1 MSDGDRHERSQPKGW
16 AMDLIVSLLSYAL
29 CIVFYIRMYARETP
43 EPMERKAAVLPVALG
58 MVTPFLS
65 TVMVMLAGLLV
76 LNVFGKPLSDLIPT
90 LTLKSL
96 VSSFLTAGLAEE
108 LSKFLVYLLVVRL
121 VKPKNVYEHGVLCA
135 GVGVGFTALEELLYG
150 SGNIVVSLIRL
161 PVFAMHMALGI
172 IMGTNL
178 GRARYAQQ
186 EGDANAN
193 LYLILGLAV
202 PVLWHTVY
210 DAATVMNAGFAVE
223 DEAVVVMAITVSL
236 AVVLVSA
243 VFQFLVLNRFKGE
256 RGEYCSLELHE

>member
-1 MSDGDRHERSQPKGW
+1 
-16 AMDLIVSLLSYAL
+16 MDLIVSLLSYAL

-65 TVMVMLAGLLV
+65 TVMVMLTGLLF

-96 VSSFLTAGLAEE
+96 VSSLLTAGLAEE
-108 LSKFLVYLLVVRL
+108 LSKLLVYLLVVRL